1 MLFCIYLLLNTNWWR
16 INMEYQCFYLKLTRQ
31 NNLAGA
37 EIHEA
42 DERIERNTK
51 IICSRFKTVSLIRM
65 NRDLSIFIR
74 SEWMWEELNNTMTI
88 IRIIRYFILIIKF
101 IQNISSYKEWCS
113 FTDELERVYSFSWKE
128 EYLFSIEYLH

>member
-1 MLFCIYLLLNTNWWR
+1 MIIQLYFELIDDDD
-16 INMEYQCFYLKLTRQ
+16 EYSVLIAKQIVKVRKNGKDFLK
-31 NNLAGA
+31 NK
-37 EIHEA
+37 I
-42 DERIERNTK
+42 ERIERTTK
-51 IICSRFKTVSLIRM
+51 IICSWFETISLIRM

>member
-1 MLFCIYLLLNTNWWR
+1 MIILLYFEL
-16 INMEYQCFYLKLTRQ
+16 IDDDDEYSVLIEKQIVKVRKNGKDFLK
-31 NNLAGA
+31 NK
-37 EIHEA
+37 I
-42 DERIERNTK
+42 ERIERSTK
-51 IICSRFKTVSLIRM
+51 IICSWFETISLIRM

>member
-1 MLFCIYLLLNTNWWR
+1 MIIQSYFELIDDDD
-16 INMEYQCFYLKLTRQ
+16 EYSVLIEKQIVKVRKNGKDFLK
-31 NNLAGA
+31 NK
-37 EIHEA
+37 I
-42 DERIERNTK
+42 ERIERSTK
-51 IICSRFKTVSLIRM
+51 IICSWFETISLIRM

>member
-1 MLFCIYLLLNTNWWR
+1 MIILLYFEL
-16 INMEYQCFYLKLTRQ
+16 IDDDDEYSVLIEKQIVKVRKNGKDFLK
-31 NNLAGA
+31 NK
-37 EIHEA
+37 I
-42 DERIERNTK
+42 ERIERNTK